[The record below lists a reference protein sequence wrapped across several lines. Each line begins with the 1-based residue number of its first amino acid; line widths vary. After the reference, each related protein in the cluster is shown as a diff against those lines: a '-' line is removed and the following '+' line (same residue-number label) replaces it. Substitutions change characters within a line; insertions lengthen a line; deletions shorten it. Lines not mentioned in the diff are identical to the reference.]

1 MRKKNFKKIHYE
13 VLDKGYNVGRAEIR
27 KQMS

>member
-1 MRKKNFKKIHYE
+1 MRKKKKKNIHYE
-13 VLDKGYNVGRAEIR
+13 VLDEGYNVGRAEIR